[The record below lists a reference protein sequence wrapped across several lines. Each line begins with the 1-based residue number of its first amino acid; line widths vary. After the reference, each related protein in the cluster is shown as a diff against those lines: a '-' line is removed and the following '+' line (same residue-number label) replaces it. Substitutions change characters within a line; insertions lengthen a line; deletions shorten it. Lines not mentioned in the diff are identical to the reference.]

1 MVIMGFMMTKESGG
15 QLTGLTRSIKDEHSG
30 ADEITP
36 KMSSRNTRIIDE
48 NSVAIQC
55 LQ

>member
-1 MVIMGFMMTKESGG
+1 MVVMGFPDDQRIGG